1 MIELKKITILD
12 DNMKECIALTIA
24 PEKKGYV
31 WSNAI
36 ALAVAHRRY
45 KRYSAAMECRAIY
58 ANGEMVG
65 LISYNY
71 YIEDP
76 DFKEV
81 CYRIRPVMI
90 DKSHLNKGY
99 EEASL
104 RKLLEEIRTKPH
116 GEATAVFASYDPKE
130 EDMAKIYET
139 VGFIKTDMKWQN
151 PDDNDII
158 TRMSL

>member
-12 DNMKECIALTIA
+12 DNMKECIALDVA
-24 PEKKGYV
+24 PEKKDYV

-36 ALAVAHRRY
+36 VLAVAHRRF

-58 ANGEMVG
+58 SNGEMVG

-71 YIEDP
+71 YIESP

-90 DKSHLNKGY
+90 DKIHLNKGY

-104 RKLLEEIRTKPH
+104 RKLLEEIQTKPH
-116 GEATAVFASYDPKE
+116 GEATAVFASYNPKE
-130 EDMAKIYET
+130 EDMAEIYKA
-139 VGFIKTDMKWQN
+139 VGFTKTSMKWQN
-151 PDDNDII
+151 PDDGDII
-158 TRMSL
+158 ARMSL